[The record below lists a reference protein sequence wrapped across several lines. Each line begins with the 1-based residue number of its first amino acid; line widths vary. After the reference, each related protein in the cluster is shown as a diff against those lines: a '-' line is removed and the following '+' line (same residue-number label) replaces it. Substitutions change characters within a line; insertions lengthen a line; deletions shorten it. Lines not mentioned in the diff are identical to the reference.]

1 MNQKLLLP
9 NRFKM
14 IGWVILIPATIAGI
28 FLVTTE
34 YESNWLTMK
43 VFAIFNDDLFF
54 GNSESSGVRKNLTL
68 ISVDV
73 TNTLVAILF
82 IVGGMLVSFA
92 KEKREDEFIANLRLT
107 SLMWS
112 VWVNY
117 ALLLLCLI
125 FVWGLAFF
133 NVMVYN
139 MFTILIIFIIRFN
152 YILYRN
158 TKSMADDQ

>member
-1 MNQKLLLP
+1 MKQTLLLP
-9 NRFKM
+9 SRFKT
-14 IGWVILIPATIAGI
+14 IGWFILIPATIAGI
-28 FLVTTE
+28 FLMATE
-34 YESNWLTMK
+34 YEANWLTTK

-54 GNSESSGVRKNLTL
+54 GNNESFGVRNNFTV
-68 ISVDV
+68 ITTDV
-73 TNTLVAILF
+73 TNTLVGILF
-82 IVGGMLVSFA
+82 IIGGIMVSFA

-117 ALLLLCLI
+117 ALLLLSLI

-139 MFTILIIFIIRFN
+139 LSLIHI
-152 YILYRN
+152 
-158 TKSMADDQ
+158 

>member
-1 MNQKLLLP
+1 MNQTLLLP

-14 IGWVILIPATIAGI
+14 IGWMILIPAAIAGI
-28 FLVTTE
+28 ILIATE
-34 YESNWLTMK
+34 YESNWLTTK

-54 GNSESSGVRKNLTL
+54 GNREASGNGKTFTVITT
-68 ISVDV
+68 DV
-73 TNTLVAILF
+73 TNTLVGILF
-82 IVGGMLVSFA
+82 ILGGLMVSFA
-92 KEKREDEFIANLRLT
+92 KEKMEDEFIANLRLS

-158 TKSMADDQ
+158 SKSMADDK

>member
-1 MNQKLLLP
+1 MKQTLLLP
-9 NRFKM
+9 NRFKT
-14 IGWVILIPATIAGI
+14 IGWFILIPATIVGI
-28 FLVTTE
+28 FLMATE
-34 YESNWLTMK
+34 YEANWLTTK

-54 GNSESSGVRKNLTL
+54 GNNESYGVRNNFTV
-68 ISVDV
+68 ITTDV
-73 TNTLVAILF
+73 TNTLVGILF
-82 IVGGMLVSFA
+82 IIGGIMVSFA

-117 ALLLLCLI
+117 ALLLLSLI

-158 TKSMADDQ
+158 SKSMADDK